1 MSEKNR
7 ILVVDDEAPVRR
19 VLEEM
24 LRSLDYAVLEAEDG
38 AQTLALALHQQPDL
52 ILLDVGLP
60 DLSGFEVAKLIR
72 GRFDPTVLP
81 IIIVTGRDRRE
92 ERLKAVEAGANDF
105 IGKPVDVTELKVR
118 VAAQLRLKEAE
129 RLRRRHRAELE
140 RAVRERTQELLA
152 TLRRLR
158 EAQMETLFRLALA
171 AEYKD
176 DETGEHIQRVGSYC
190 GILAAAA
197 GLPAHQVHL
206 LEVAGPMHDV
216 GKIGIPDAILLKP
229 GKLDPG
235 EWEIMKTHTSI
246 GHQLLSGSESEY
258 LEVGA
263 SVALTHHERWD
274 GAGYPQ
280 GLATEEIPIEGRIC
294 AIADVF
300 DALTSE
306 RPYRPAFPVEQAVD
320 MLRAGRGSQ
329 FDPGLLDLFIE
340 NLDRIL
346 SAKQKTQQGD
356 LNER

>member
-1 MSEKNR
+1 MERAKK
-7 ILVVDDEAPVRR
+7 ILVVDDEAPVRQI
-19 VLEEM
+19 LHDM
-24 LRSLDYAVLEAEDG
+24 LVSLGYTALEAEDG
-38 AQTLALALHQQPDL
+38 AQALELAFHREVDL

-60 DLSGFEVAKLIR
+60 DLTGYEVARLIR
-72 GRFDPTVLP
+72 RRFDSTVLP
-81 IIIVTGRDRRE
+81 IIMVTGRAGRE

-129 RLRRRHRAELE
+129 LLRRRHQAELE
-140 RAVRERTQELLA
+140 RAVRERTQELRT
-152 TLRRLR
+152 TLERLR
-158 EAQMETLFRLALA
+158 ESQMETLFRLALA

-176 DETGEHIQRVGSYC
+176 DQTGKHIQRVGDFC

-197 GLPAHQVHL
+197 GLPGRQVHL

-216 GKIGIPDAILLKP
+216 GKIGVPDAILLKP
-229 GKLDPG
+229 GKLDPA
-235 EWEIMKTHTSI
+235 EWEIMKSHTTI
-246 GHQLLSGSESEY
+246 GHRLLSGSSSEY

-263 SVALTHHERWD
+263 TVALSHHERWD
-274 GAGYPQ
+274 GTGYPQ
-280 GLATEEIPIEGRIC
+280 GLVEEEIPIEGRIC

-300 DALTSE
+300 DALTSD

-320 MLRAGRGSQ
+320 MLREGRGSQ

-346 SAKQKTQQGD
+346 AAKRRAKQGD
-356 LNER
+356 PDDR